1 MPLPPI
7 VYYLICNKSGKKVVS
22 LSSMNTIKKNL
33 EIRIYPAIAEKND
46 KGEKLANISK
56 IESNIGIYR
65 FIYNKEL
72 EFINYFRNLLLQ
84 YGYEDHVIVND
95 TSCSIILNMLRQ
107 EYPFL
112 EKAESSSRQQSQRN
126 LILAFKRYDD
136 SSLKSNY
143 PVLKTKK
150 NQKDTFRIMN
160 NNDNLRIQKDKY
172 GYDKIKLP
180 KLGLVKFKTSKEYRE
195 LLRKGSN
202 PDDPTVEIKHIT
214 IKKVNNEYYAV
225 FNITELYIPQEI
237 IGPRQQI
244 GIDIGCSKLSSLSNG
259 QEIPNLDLTTE
270 ANKIIQYQQKM
281 SHTQPGSIRHNE
293 AQRLYNLWMK
303 KLVNKRN
310 DYYNKVTAY
319 IVKNSSFIAV
329 QNENIIAWK
338 HNKYLSRKLQLN
350 APRIFMDKLEY
361 KCLWNDVE
369 FIKVPRNFPSTQ
381 ICSECGE
388 RNYNMSG
395 LRNLGIRDWECPH
408 CKTHHNRDINAAKNI
423 LNKGLEIVGT
433 TVQ

>member
-1 MPLPPI
+1 M
-7 VYYLICNKSGKKVVS
+7 VS
-22 LSSMNTIKKNL
+22 LSCMNTIKKNL
-33 EIRIYPAIAEKND
+33 EIRIYPGMAEKND
-46 KGEKLANISK
+46 KGEKLANMSK

-72 EFINYFRNLLLQ
+72 EFINFFRNLLLQ

-244 GIDIGCSKLSSLSNG
+244 GIDIGCSKLASLSNG

-303 KLVNKRN
+303 KLVK
-310 DYYNKVTAY
+310 
-319 IVKNSSFIAV
+319 
-329 QNENIIAWK
+329 Q
-338 HNKYLSRKLQLN
+338 
-350 APRIFMDKLEY
+350 
-361 KCLWNDVE
+361 
-369 FIKVPRNFPSTQ
+369 TQ
-381 ICSECGE
+381 
-388 RNYNMSG
+388 
-395 LRNLGIRDWECPH
+395 
-408 CKTHHNRDINAAKNI
+408 
-423 LNKGLEIVGT
+423 
-433 TVQ
+433 